1 MNPDKY
7 KVRIT
12 TRIASEFSAHREQH
26 IGKTGHYPAQLKRLA
41 LSGLAKGLKPSEVA
55 AAAQLTTKSIY
66 NWSQSAPK
74 SAAPTEL
81 KLVSRSGPENVRSS
95 CETTA
100 QVKIRIGKDVTIELL
115 PSELSLELL
124 QRLSQLELSL

>member
-12 TRIASEFSAHREQH
+12 ARIASEFAAHREQQV
-26 IGKTGHYPAQLKRLA
+26 GATSNYPAPLKKLV

-66 NWSQSAPK
+66 NWNRCRRKTAVPS
-74 SAAPTEL
+74 EL
-81 KLVSRSGPENVRSS
+81 KLVPSRAQNVGEVSAAIPR
-95 CETTA
+95 
-100 QVKIRIGKDVTIELL
+100 VKIRIGTDVTIELV
-115 PSELSLELL
+115 SSDLSLELL
-124 QRLSQLELSL
+124 QRLSQLELRL